1 MPDEIR
7 KGTII
12 YLLRQLGE
20 KQIGKI
26 SIQKLV
32 YFLQAFGI
40 DLSYKY
46 EMYHYG
52 PYCFELSNDLDL
64 LSMMNIISIEDS
76 PTTYGYSIKLGDS
89 VDDKPN
95 PVAQQFLSSHE
106 SCFKSMLAV
115 LGSCSARELEL
126 YATMH
131 FVERILKERGRDF
144 SAGAVIYEVEFLKPK
159 YSKDELRA
167 AYQYLLENS
176 IVGVQ
181 AV

>member
-1 MPDEIR
+1 
-7 KGTII
+7 
-12 YLLRQLGE
+12 
-20 KQIGKI
+20 
-26 SIQKLV
+26 
-32 YFLQAFGI
+32 
-40 DLSYKY
+40 
-46 EMYHYG
+46 MYHYG

-89 VDDKPN
+89 ADEHLGPVDS
-95 PVAQQFLSSHE
+95 AHQ

-115 LGSCSARELEL
+115 FGSCSARELEL

-131 FVERILKERGRDF
+131 FVERILKERGQDF

-159 YSKDELRA
+159 YSKDELKA
-167 AYQYLLENS
+167 AYQYLWDNS
-176 IVGVQ
+176 TVGVQ